1 MRRLPSSPETAHDG
15 QKGAQD
21 GASPIFVLA
30 APFTGGAMVGAMIGC
45 NPAAFGVAELN
56 LFVADTLEDA
66 WLDMARHKQG
76 QMHGLLRTVAQLVA
90 GEQSLAAVSMAR
102 RWVMR
107 RMHWPVSRV
116 FNEIR
121 ARAAPFRVV
130 EKSRAHLR
138 SPEHLKRIAEAC
150 PDAHYV
156 RLVGDVRTK
165 GSAVLGGGDEELA
178 LFRPVA
184 GPARKKPELD
194 PDRVRREVEKRIA
207 AFLAT
212 VPAERQ
218 VELPVEELFARPEAR
233 LGELCAALALP
244 ADEAAVAAMLHPES
258 SPFACIGPVGANLG
272 DDPHFLRA
280 PHFPAP
286 PPAEPPVQPAV
297 SSPAPTPSARE

>member
-1 MRRLPSSPETAHDG
+1 
-15 QKGAQD
+15 
-21 GASPIFVLA
+21 
-30 APFTGGAMVGAMIGC
+30 MIGC

-66 WLDMARHKQG
+66 WLEMARHKQG

-90 GEQSLAAVSMAR
+90 GEQSLAAVAMAR

-116 FNEIR
+116 FSEIR
-121 ARAAPFRVV
+121 ARAAPFRIV

-150 PDAHYV
+150 PDACYV
-156 RLVGDVRTK
+156 HLVGDVRK
-165 GSAVLGGGDEELA
+165 EGGAVTGGAEEELA
-178 LFRPVA
+178 LFRPA
-184 GPARKKPELD
+184 AAPARKKPELD

-207 AFLAT
+207 EFLAK

-233 LGELCAALALP
+233 LAEFCAALALP

-272 DDPHFLRA
+272 DNPHFLRA
-280 PHFPAP
+280 PHFHTAAPAATAVR
-286 PPAEPPVQPAV
+286 PAGSAPA
-297 SSPAPTPSARE
+297 STP